1 MHVDWMSRD
10 SFMNTEHIYLNLII
24 MLCVHSYESMYNSEY
39 DHSTPFRFQLD
50 KHRNTILSHAIY

>member
-1 MHVDWMSRD
+1 MSRHR
-10 SFMNTEHIYLNLII
+10 FMNTEHIYLNLII

-50 KHRNTILSHAIY
+50 KHRNAILSHAIY